1 MAMKKLYLE
10 QQKLEVLKPLSLE
23 PKVEKENIMGAFA
36 SSIQAGMNL
45 KRLSQQSI
53 PRATEVN
60 NTTTINA
67 HDRSANSTQQNMTK
81 DANNTSVELR
91 VTGDHASQEIDRN
104 SNEGGY
110 QGKKKAIVHNCVLEI
125 LYRDELFSPNADSW
139 MVKEAASR
147 SLVEGCRV
155 SYFYT
160 LSQLLLQIDYKLR
173 YWHHLLLVGSM
184 NHQKQLMMSGRFN
197 KIEELLYTCDI
208 QFLAQRIVLVEILKS
223 EETGMEDRERGIK
236 DQLKHIAQLEMEK
249 GIEEDKMLNM
259 TLKAIEIVNI
269 ADMASEKDQL
279 E

>member
-1 MAMKKLYLE
+1 
-10 QQKLEVLKPLSLE
+10 
-23 PKVEKENIMGAFA
+23 MGAFA
-36 SSIQAGMNL
+36 SSISNGMNL
-45 KRLSQQSI
+45 KRMSNTSI

-60 NTTTINA
+60 ITTTANA
-67 HDRSANSTQQNMTK
+67 HDRSANSTQQNLTK

-91 VTGDHASQEIDRN
+91 VTGDHASQEIERN
-104 SNEGGY
+104 SNDGGY

-125 LYRDELFSPNADSW
+125 LYRDEMFSPNADAW
-139 MVKEAASR
+139 MHREAVNR
-147 SLVEGCRV
+147 SLVDGCRV

-160 LSQLLLQIDYKLR
+160 LSQLLLQIDYKLQ

-197 KIEELLYTCDI
+197 KIEELLYTCDT

-223 EETGMEDRERGIK
+223 EETGMEDREASIK
-236 DQLKHIAQLEMEK
+236 DQLKQIAKLEMAK
-249 GIEEDKMLNM
+249 GKEEDKMLNM

-269 ADMASEKDQL
+269 ADMATEKDSL